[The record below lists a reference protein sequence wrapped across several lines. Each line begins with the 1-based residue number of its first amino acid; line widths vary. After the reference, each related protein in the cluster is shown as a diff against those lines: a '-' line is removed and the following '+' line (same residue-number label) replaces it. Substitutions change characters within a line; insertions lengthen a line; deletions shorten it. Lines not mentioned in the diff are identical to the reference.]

1 MANANATETRTQDHD
16 HMTIAIALLSLL
28 VVLLISLRKEL
39 SGAGS
44 LRGVVSSRLRGHSR
58 LYIHRAAGGVFHGRV
73 NFAAPCRSIGTLG
86 KVGSSAL
93 HEEKTCSGLMY

>member
-39 SGAGS
+39 SGASS
-44 LRGVVSSRLRGHSR
+44 LRDVVHLGFGVIVVCTFIALLAGYFTAGSTLQRP
-58 LYIHRAAGGVFHGRV
+58 AAQLVRWGR
-73 NFAAPCRSIGTLG
+73 
-86 KVGSSAL
+86 
-93 HEEKTCSGLMY
+93 